1 MKFVTVAVA
10 ALASVAAAW
19 PYESKCKPA
28 TYRCQPYHQA
38 WEVCN
43 TRGEWVFAG
52 RCPPGTVCKFNQQ
65 NGSPYCLPRRHDLY
79 TEEFEEFE
87 I

>member
-19 PYESKCKPA
+19 PYERECKPA
-28 TYRCQPYHQA
+28 TYRCEHSLRG
-38 WEVCN
+38 WDVCS
-43 TRGEWVFAG
+43 TSGQWV
-52 RCPPGTVCKFNQQ
+52 
-65 NGSPYCLPRRHDLY
+65 NGSPYCLPPRHHHLY
-79 TEEFEEFE
+79 PEEEFE

>member
-19 PYESKCKPA
+19 PYERECKPA
-28 TYRCQPYHQA
+28 TYRCEHSLRG
-38 WEVCN
+38 WDVCS
-43 TRGEWVFAG
+43 TSGQWVYAG
-52 RCPPGTVCKFNQQ
+52 RCEHGTKCKMNHQ
-65 NGSPYCLPRRHDLY
+65 NGSPYCLPPRHHHLY
-79 TEEFEEFE
+79 PEEEFE